1 MVDSPEKEA
10 KLLQIIECFHG
21 YLMKYV
27 TMVIRGTIPPAQ
39 TRAGRDAKEMLRT
52 ISPRGSVMNRE
63 ETDRACKMLH
73 LAFHQATTEEI
84 YDTFLLGLIKAAR
97 KYDPFY
103 TDKVE
108 EVCATIELL
117 PKQFTEQHVLDRV
130 GYDSTG
136 ILRSLV
142 RKHYLRSVT
151 GKKKVVGYTKGEQW
165 PPDQKLFESGPIGF
179 VYVLQIWF
187 RYYVNEYFMGQIGQI
202 EASGN
207 LLQRL
212 EVFGE
217 AEIGGEVL
225 LPHPEGNCVS
235 ANGDLR
241 YMADRSL
248 LDLTMDVS
256 KMSLDWVAETDDKLF
271 KNLTPQQRML
281 LYLHFHEEESWK
293 QIGRAMSIDAQTAK
307 NRFMA
312 TLEAIRYEADM

>member
-1 MVDSPEKEA
+1 
-10 KLLQIIECFHG
+10 
-21 YLMKYV
+21 MKYV

-63 ETDRACKMLH
+63 ETGRACKMLH

-84 YDTFLLGLIKAAR
+84 YDTFVLCLIKAAR

-151 GKKKVVGYTKGEQW
+151 GKKKVVPENA
-165 PPDQKLFESGPIGF
+165 E
-179 VYVLQIWF
+179 
-187 RYYVNEYFMGQIGQI
+187 NETNQYSVKPGAYFSVG
-202 EASGN
+202 
-207 LLQRL
+207 
-212 EVFGE
+212 
-217 AEIGGEVL
+217 
-225 LPHPEGNCVS
+225 
-235 ANGDLR
+235 
-241 YMADRSL
+241 
-248 LDLTMDVS
+248 
-256 KMSLDWVAETDDKLF
+256 
-271 KNLTPQQRML
+271 
-281 LYLHFHEEESWK
+281 
-293 QIGRAMSIDAQTAK
+293 
-307 NRFMA
+307 
-312 TLEAIRYEADM
+312 